1 MVSFALKAVAIA
13 AFSNQNGNASMKE
26 KKKNRIFCYLTW
38 KVQPLYSKSFHQD
51 RIVQIKVLCS

>member
-26 KKKNRIFCYLTW
+26 KKKIGYF
-38 KVQPLYSKSFHQD
+38 V
-51 RIVQIKVLCS
+51 I